1 MRSRKIN
8 RRWIHLGKD
17 ISADEEGASGWNSI
31 HTQRTDY
38 EFLLQFCYDILLTA
52 GNLIRLSLV
61 SALLRVTPKHLLDN
75 LIIVTLKRFGIANP
89 RNYTYRRKWKSVTTD
104 LISRFVLFVKFL
116 ENWSR
121 CNLRIFPGG
130 GEEKETYFALTKREM
145 DLKPWNKL
153 IGILMGRYTLIIFI
167 EFIFSGGV
175 DPMAKPGKVGFNLNS
190 VAVG

>member
-17 ISADEEGASGWNSI
+17 ISADEEGTSGWNSI

-89 RNYTYRRKWKSVTTD
+89 RNYTYHRK
-104 LISRFVLFVKFL
+104 
-116 ENWSR
+116 
-121 CNLRIFPGG
+121 
-130 GEEKETYFALTKREM
+130 
-145 DLKPWNKL
+145 
-153 IGILMGRYTLIIFI
+153 
-167 EFIFSGGV
+167 
-175 DPMAKPGKVGFNLNS
+175 
-190 VAVG
+190 